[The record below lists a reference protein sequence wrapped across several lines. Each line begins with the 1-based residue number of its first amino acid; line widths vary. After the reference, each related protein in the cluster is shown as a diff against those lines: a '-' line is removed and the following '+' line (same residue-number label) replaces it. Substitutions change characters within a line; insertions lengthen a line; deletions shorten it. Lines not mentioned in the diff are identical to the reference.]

1 MFNLTIKHKLLVI
14 AVLTSITIFVGVLIQ
29 RGSISSIMELNSNL
43 VNISKVN
50 SYMLELRKHEKDFI
64 MRLDMKYLQKFDETH
79 QKSIN
84 YIEGIKSSVGVKTV
98 IEDANKVENALG
110 EYKEYFHDYVSEQQK
125 IGLNPK
131 DGLYGKLRSAVHAV
145 EEGIR
150 TVEDYEI
157 LSGMLTLRRIEK
169 DFMLRNDRKYLAK
182 FQESFDALVDL
193 IKSRG
198 DLDSTTKTDIL
209 SNLATYESDF
219 IRFVERE
226 EIKGLSENEGVLGRL
241 RRAVQSTGKA
251 LEKMDRDLDIEINS
265 TITSISTQALAGSI
279 VLLILIVGLIVVTS
293 RSILG
298 PINLL
303 QSLMSKCADD
313 NDLTLRADTSTKD
326 EIGEMAE
333 SYNHLI
339 DTLRVLINRIG
350 TSSSRVNATALD
362 LIGTS
367 READDGVKL
376 QQQECN
382 MVATAMTEMVAT
394 VQEVANNASGAAES
408 SRLASQETLEG
419 KAIVDSAIE
428 GIRELADTVHSSSD
442 TILELEK
449 ETASIGTVLT
459 VIQGIAE
466 QTNLLALNAAI
477 EAARAGEQGR
487 GFAVVADEVR
497 TLAQRSQGSTL
508 EIQTIIERLQAGSKK
523 SVKAMK
529 AGTEIAEKS
538 VKKAENAGESLIKIE
553 HAIQDISSMN
563 EQIATAAEEQT
574 AVADE
579 INRNVLNIASG
590 AERIVGS
597 VDSVR
602 NASEIMES
610 LAKELKDGVERFNV

>member
-1 MFNLTIKHKLLVI
+1 
-14 AVLTSITIFVGVLIQ
+14 
-29 RGSISSIMELNSNL
+29 MELNSNL

-169 DFMLRNDRKYLAK
+169 DFMLRNDRRYLAK
-182 FQESFDALVDL
+182 FQESFDALADL

-198 DLDSTTKTDIL
+198 DLGSTTKTDIL

-219 IRFVERE
+219 IRLVERE

-241 RRAVQSTGKA
+241 RRAVQSTGNA

-279 VLLILIVGLIVVTS
+279 VLLILIVGLIVITS

-508 EIQTIIERLQAGSKK
+508 EIQTIIEKLQAGSKK

-590 AERIVGS
+590 AERIVDS

>member
-1 MFNLTIKHKLLVI
+1 M
-14 AVLTSITIFVGVLIQ
+14 
-29 RGSISSIMELNSNL
+29 

-169 DFMLRNDRKYLAK
+169 DFMLRNDRRYLAK
-182 FQESFDALVDL
+182 FQESFDALADL

-219 IRFVERE
+219 IRLVERE

-241 RRAVQSTGKA
+241 RRAVQSTGNA

-279 VLLILIVGLIVVTS
+279 VLLILIVGLIVITS

-497 TLAQRSQGSTL
+497 ELASRTAHSTNEIRELLTTLTEAAN
-508 EIQTIIERLQAGSKK
+508 E
-523 SVKAMK
+523 SVTAMTT
-529 AGTEIAEKS
+529 ARDMATD
-538 VKKAENAGESLIKIE
+538 N
-553 HAIQDISSMN
+553 
-563 EQIATAAEEQT
+563 ATAAEKTGISIEKIAEQMLEINGMNSQIAAATEEQT
-574 AVADE
+574 SVAAMVVENVTNMHVSFEDTMDSLTAVRD
-579 INRNVLNIASG
+579 V
-590 AERIVGS
+590 
-597 VDSVR
+597 
-602 NASEIMES
+602 
-610 LAKELKDGVERFNV
+610 AKNLHYLSDNLLDATAKFKIE